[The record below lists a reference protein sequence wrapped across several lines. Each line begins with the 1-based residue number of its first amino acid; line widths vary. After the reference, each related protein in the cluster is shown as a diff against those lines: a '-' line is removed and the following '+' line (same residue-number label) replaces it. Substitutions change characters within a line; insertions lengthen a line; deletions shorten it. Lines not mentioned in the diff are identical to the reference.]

1 MQIQNSFG
9 LKPLLI
15 LSAIVSPTLARAEC
29 KDLVM
34 RMASPDGKREI
45 TTFFNCHGGSYQI
58 PEATTT
64 HLFEW
69 KGGELCQTTR
79 VCGNV
84 KGWRGTFGV
93 GALWTFGNSFTDF
106 SQKVSSLT
114 KSNGTAQPNYLN
126 YVVAN
131 NGNVCINMA
140 SNEVLTYQQ
149 SGGNSGSVNCYP
161 KTMMS
166 AANWQAAIGSLMNA
180 GYAPTGQLAWNDQ
193 SVQFIC
199 AQGDQNNALSS
210 ANGVVSQANVQD
222 CNSANITINN
232 ASHGSSPV
240 FNETSGYQSASGSS
254 NTDYNQLQLNVHFQ
268 MGWEIIE
275 RYCKQPDAEVCY

>member
-1 MQIQNSFG
+1 MG
-9 LKPLLI
+9 LKTFLALG
-15 LSAIVSPTLARAEC
+15 ATLMPMLAKAEC

-69 KGGELCQTTR
+69 KSGQLCETTR

-84 KGWRGTFGV
+84 NAWRGTFGI
-93 GALWTFGNSFTDF
+93 GAVWTFGSSVTDF
-106 SQKVSSLT
+106 SQKLSYLNNSS
-114 KSNGTAQPNYLN
+114 GTAQPNYLN

-131 NGNVCINMA
+131 NGNVCLNTA
-140 SNEVLTYQQ
+140 SNQVLTYQQ
-149 SGGNSGSVNCYP
+149 SGGNSGSLNCYP

-166 AANWQAAIGSLMNA
+166 AANWQAAISSLERG
-180 GYAPTGQLAWNDQ
+180 GYASTGQVGWNDQ
-193 SVQFIC
+193 SVNFIC
-199 AQGDQNNALSS
+199 AQGDQNNLLSS

-222 CNSANITINN
+222 CNTANININN
-232 ASHGSSPV
+232 TTNGNSPV
-240 FNETSGYQSASGSS
+240 FNQSSGYQQASGSS
-254 NTDYNQLQLNVHFQ
+254 NTDYNQLQLNVYFQ
-268 MGWEIIE
+268 MSWENIE
-275 RYCKQPDAEVCY
+275 RYCKKPDTEVCY